1 MIEDFFDY
9 QHQEK
14 NGGQCT
20 DGEKVTAAVGMG
32 GGVAA
37 PGAAFG
43 LEDRNGVDFDVEEG
57 AVVVE
62 RGVE

>member
-1 MIEDFFDY
+1 M
-9 QHQEK
+9 
-14 NGGQCT
+14 
-20 DGEKVTAAVGMG
+20 GMG

-57 AVVVE
+57 AVGVE

>member
-1 MIEDFFDY
+1 MGSGEPEKSGIEDFFDY

-20 DGEKVTAAVGMG
+20 DGEKVAAAVGMG

-43 LEDRNGVDFDVEEG
+43 LKY
-57 AVVVE
+57 
-62 RGVE
+62 